1 MLLPR
6 RAVVE
11 QLLAEYF
18 AQDAGT
24 VVVRV
29 VGVLRISTT
38 AGVLA

>member
-1 MLLPR
+1 MLAPR
-6 RAVVE
+6 RAAVE

-24 VVVRV
+24 VVVCV